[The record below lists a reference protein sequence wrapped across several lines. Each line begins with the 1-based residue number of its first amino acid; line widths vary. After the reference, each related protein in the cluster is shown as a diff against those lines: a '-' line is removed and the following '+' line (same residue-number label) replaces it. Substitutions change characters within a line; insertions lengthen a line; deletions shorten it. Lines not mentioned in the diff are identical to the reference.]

1 MTLLSVRDP
10 AKKFKILMKSYPL
23 PHRPASGF
31 TLIEILLVI
40 AVIAILSMLALP
52 SYYYKMVGDQI
63 ASITPLLTVAQA
75 PVAASWS
82 ASETLPANNT
92 VAGLPSP
99 DKMVGN
105 YVSSVQIV
113 NGVVNVTFSNR
124 AMPAL
129 NGRVLSYRPAVVPGS
144 PIVPITWVCGN
155 ASAPPKMVA
164 QGVNQTTIAAAY
176 LPRICK

>member
-1 MTLLSVRDP
+1 
-10 AKKFKILMKSYPL
+10 MKSYPL
-23 PHRPASGF
+23 TRCLASGF
-31 TLIEILLVI
+31 TLIEVMV
-40 AVIAILSMLALP
+40 VIAIIGILSTLALP

-63 ASITPLLTVAQA
+63 ATIAPLLTVAQA

-82 ASETLPANNT
+82 ITQTLPSTNT
-92 VAGLPSP
+92 VAGLPAA

-113 NGVVNVTFSNR
+113 NGAINITFSNR

-129 NGRVLSYRPAVVPGS
+129 SGKVLSYRPAVVPDS

-164 QGVNQTTIAAAY
+164 QGVNQTSIAAAY
-176 LPRICK
+176 LPRGCK

>member
-1 MTLLSVRDP
+1 
-10 AKKFKILMKSYPL
+10 MKSYPL
-23 PHRPASGF
+23 PRRLASGF
-31 TLIEILLVI
+31 TLIEVMVVVAIV
-40 AVIAILSMLALP
+40 AILSTLALP

-63 ASITPLLTVAQA
+63 GSITPLLTVAQA
-75 PVAASWS
+75 PVAAAWT
-82 ASETLPANNT
+82 ATQTLPPDNT

-113 NGVVNVTFSNR
+113 NGVVNVTFSSR

-129 NGRVLSYRPAVVPGS
+129 NGKVLSYRPAVVPDS

-155 ASAPPKMVA
+155 ATAPPKMAV
-164 QGVNQTTIAAAY
+164 QGVNQTNIAPAY
-176 LPRICK
+176 LPRGCK